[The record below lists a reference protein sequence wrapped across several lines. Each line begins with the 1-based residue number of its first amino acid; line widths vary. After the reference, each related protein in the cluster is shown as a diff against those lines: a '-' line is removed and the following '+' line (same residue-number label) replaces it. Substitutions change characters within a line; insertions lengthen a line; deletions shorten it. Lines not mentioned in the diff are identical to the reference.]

1 MSQIDPDKKEKKE
14 ALKTLKKERKEW
26 IVKTSG
32 VMKAQKKA
40 IKAIKTELKS
50 NVGTVPLIAEA
61 TGISTDQVLWYIAAL
76 KKYGKVVEGEKDGGY
91 FQYILVDDTRE
102 EESNNDIEKSLETSD
117 SS

>member
-1 MSQIDPDKKEKKE
+1 MSQIDQDKKEKKD
-14 ALKTLKKERKEW
+14 ALKMLRKERKEW

-32 VMKAQKKA
+32 VMRAQKKA
-40 IKAIKTELKS
+40 IKAIKTELKI
-50 NVGTVPLIAEA
+50 NAGTVPLIAEA

-76 KKYGKVVEGEKDGGY
+76 KKYGKIVEGEKDGRY
-91 FQYILVDDTRE
+91 FQYILVNDAQE